1 MRHDLARR
9 CLATHALLT
18 DKELPKLLSA
28 WGEAWLH
35 DPRNRVDHR
44 QLLIV
49 RSKIARKQ
57 LRGEWD
63 SLPADGLVNKN
74 PRTKFWLNLLL
85 IVLVQKSEGCDH
97 GLQHAR
103 RQRRGRGTTT
113 LTSEVYTSIKN
124 IPGPANVQFSQV
136 PLAHEQYEDEN
147 RAHRLSIATIE
158 NFKAN
163 QI

>member
-1 MRHDLARR
+1 MVQNAKMPIVTNPLKYLCSQKMAAIRSFLFCYEEKKIDLIGLDLHLNFRSWLWKVDVPCFCLTKCTQHTMRHDLARI
-9 CLATHALLT
+9 CLTTHALLT

-28 WGEAWLH
+28 WEEAWLH

-63 SLPADGLVNKN
+63 SIPADGLVNKN

-85 IVLVQKSEGCDH
+85 IVVVQ
-97 GLQHAR
+97 
-103 RQRRGRGTTT
+103 
-113 LTSEVYTSIKN
+113 
-124 IPGPANVQFSQV
+124 
-136 PLAHEQYEDEN
+136 
-147 RAHRLSIATIE
+147 
-158 NFKAN
+158 
-163 QI
+163 